1 VNNFY
6 NVPRGTKESFSCGK
20 NVIYFQDKCSLFLRN
35 GGIMRKVEFFKKYW
49 PMVLLVLFSGCDT
62 TESTLGGAALG
73 TAAGLGV
80 GHALGKKGGAAAGAV
95 LGGLGGAAI
104 GHHVGREGEEKKALS
119 AENAQIKSR
128 LNSNQSSRKDD
139 ELYELQ
145 REVELKRLKN
155 EKLEQELER
164 KRLKKEQRAL
174 ERGI

>member
-1 VNNFY
+1 MKQIKLF
-6 NVPRGTKESFSCGK
+6 E
-20 NVIYFQDKCSLFLRN
+20 KC
-35 GGIMRKVEFFKKYW
+35 W
-49 PMVLLVLFSGCDT
+49 PMALLVLLAGCDT

-80 GHALGKKGGAAAGAV
+80 GHAIGGRGGAAAGAV
-95 LGGLGGAAI
+95 IGGLGGAAM
-104 GHHVGREGEEKKALS
+104 GHHVSQEGEKKKALS
-119 AENAQIKSR
+119 AENAQIRSQLTNQNSR
-128 LNSNQSSRKDD
+128 RDD

-174 ERGI
+174 EQEK